1 MKFLEDNIY
10 MKRIKYF
17 NLYVIKGVDGDILI
31 DTGFIGMKR
40 KIKKYLD
47 KFNIKLIVLTHAHVD
62 HSWNASYLKKLYNCK
77 ILMSR
82 EDIVNIDNSNINSKP
97 SLKRY
102 KAWTKLMNKGMKLL
116 KQKEFTPDI
125 IIDEDTSITACGIN
139 LDIINLKGHTNGSI
153 GVLYKNNLFAGDSL
167 VNRKRTHSQ
176 IAFQNQNNE
185 CAIKSFRKIIDLNPK
200 MIYVGHDKPIDN
212 DKLMISYERIFNNYY

>member
-62 HSWNASYLKKLYNCK
+62 HSWNASYLKKLYN
-77 ILMSR
+77 
-82 EDIVNIDNSNINSKP
+82 
-97 SLKRY
+97 
-102 KAWTKLMNKGMKLL
+102 
-116 KQKEFTPDI
+116 
-125 IIDEDTSITACGIN
+125 
-139 LDIINLKGHTNGSI
+139 HT
-153 GVLYKNNLFAGDSL
+153 
-167 VNRKRTHSQ
+167 
-176 IAFQNQNNE
+176 
-185 CAIKSFRKIIDLNPK
+185 
-200 MIYVGHDKPIDN
+200 
-212 DKLMISYERIFNNYY
+212 